1 MIHTV
6 STIAT
11 AATILITTPSLMQ
24 LSLKGEKPL
33 TSEVNGDGE
42 ALRETIAN
50 CPYHSSNLPLT
61 PYSSPLTA

>member
-33 TSEVNGDGE
+33 TLGVN
-42 ALRETIAN
+42 
-50 CPYHSSNLPLT
+50 
-61 PYSSPLTA
+61 